1 MRHRRNTNRM
11 ERRVPCR
18 DSKERRPTRMQE
30 LQRNYA
36 AISAW
41 KSPQQNHIGNT
52 EK

>member
-1 MRHRRNTNRM
+1 MM
-11 ERRVPCR
+11 ERRVPCK

-30 LQRNYA
+30 LQRSYA

-41 KSPQQNHIGNT
+41 KSPQQKHIGNT